1 VGLINQQVTNMKKE
15 LMTKSTDIGEETL
28 SLMGD
33 INDMLDTMEVEFDSI
48 QKNKKPS
55 LIEKGVSSKSTTD
68 TIDNMLEDMAS
79 EFKTIEPKVV
89 EKESLANSNK
99 EVDISGDYKTYIS
112 NLLEDAASEMEM
124 VPLEPT
130 LAETILSKDY
140 NDYISEMISEM
151 ESVTPERVTV
161 TPNIDEG
168 ENESPEFDH
177 LSDQHKKMGEYL
189 DKVTKKTESK
199 KTEDV
204 DTKMGEYISTL
215 KELSEINA
223 NQTDY
228 LEDNKEFVTFDEM
241 KDHYRLFARNVQIQL
256 SSLGGGGIGAS
267 DVLQMI
273 NENGGG
279 GGENFVSSDADN
291 SAALGSDGGIYVVDH
306 HLQADPINPVNTYD
320 ADGILIRID
329 YDGVSFKTFTYN
341 DDGQLS
347 QLYCNRYGVIGVKTF
362 IYSTDGNLINVV
374 HT

>member
-1 VGLINQQVTNMKKE
+1 MKKE

-99 EVDISGDYKTYIS
+99 EIDISGDYKTYIS

-189 DKVTKKTESK
+189 DKVTKKAESK
-199 KTEDV
+199 KTEDI
-204 DTKMGEYISTL
+204 DPKIGEYISTL
-215 KELSEINA
+215 KELSEIND

-228 LEDNKEFVTFDEM
+228 LEANKDFVTFDEL
-241 KDHYRLFARNVQIQL
+241 KNHYRAFARNVQIQL
-256 SSLGGGGIGAS
+256 TSLGGGGIGAS

-273 NENGGG
+273 KENGGG
-279 GGENFVSSDADN
+279 GEGNFVSSDAYN
-291 SAALGSDGGIYVVDH
+291 SAALGSDGGVYVSDH
-306 HLQADPINPVNTYD
+306 HNQSDLINPVNIYNS
-320 ADGILIRID
+320 DGILIRID
-329 YDGVSFKTFTYN
+329 YDGVSFKEFTYN
-341 DDGQLS
+341 DEGQLT
-347 QLYCNRYGVIGVKTF
+347 QLYCNRNDFIEIKTF

-374 HT
+374 YTYP